1 ALDSPARLF
10 SRCRTMMISGLL
22 PALLNILSLRPLA
35 EGPPEGEK
43 SAARPAQTGIP
54 AAVASAAGKEESGP
68 AAPPGKDPVA
78 GGTPGLTL
86 VIPLLFKEPSSYPEA
101 GLYLVL
107 DRRKLRG
114 AGENDGLDFLLVVS
128 TGSLGTIRLF
138 LKHQQDSLRLSWLLP
153 SEEAKKRLEEDFPA
167 LERELSG
174 AGYKNI
180 LINSRVLPEDGNES
194 PPRRGA
200 GTAAPFDSFDSY
212 V

>member
-1 ALDSPARLF
+1 
-10 SRCRTMMISGLL
+10 MISGLL
-22 PALLNILSLRPLA
+22 PALLKVLSLRSPA
-35 EGPPEGEK
+35 EGPPEGEE

-54 AAVASAAGKEESGP
+54 AAAASAAGKEESGP
-68 AAPPGKDPVA
+68 AAPAGKDPIA
-78 GGTPGLTL
+78 GGTPGLPL
-86 VIPLLFKEPSSYPEA
+86 VVPLLFKEPSPYPEA

-107 DRRKLRG
+107 DREKLKS
-114 AGENDGLDFLLVVS
+114 AGEDDGLDFLLVVS

-138 LKHQQDSLRLSWLLP
+138 LNHRRDSLRLSWLLP
-153 SEEAKKRLEEDFPA
+153 SEEAKKHLEEDFPA

-180 LINSRVLPEDGNES
+180 LISSRVLPEPGKAS

-200 GTAAPFDSFDSY
+200 GIAAPFDSSFDSFDSY

>member
-1 ALDSPARLF
+1 
-10 SRCRTMMISGLL
+10 MISGILPVLL
-22 PALLNILSLRPLA
+22 KILNLYPPT
-35 EGPPEGEK
+35 EGPPEAEK
-43 SAARPAQTGIP
+43 GAARPAQAGIP
-54 AAVASAAGKEESGP
+54 AAVASTAGKEESGP
-68 AAPPGKDPVA
+68 AALPGKDPVA
-78 GGTPGLTL
+78 GGTPGLPL
-86 VIPLLFKEPSSYPEA
+86 VIPLLFKEPTPCYPEA
-101 GLYLVL
+101 GLYLLL
-107 DRRKLRG
+107 DRKKLKG

-138 LKHQQDSLRLSWLLP
+138 LKHRQDSLRLSWLFP

-180 LINSRVLPEDGNES
+180 LISSRVLPEHGKAS

-200 GTAAPFDSFDSY
+200 GVAVPFDSFDSY